1 MQPDLSPLSSK
12 FRAGIRTIIIVVG
25 STFCVTMTTGGMCM
39 PNHFFSTNDPVAIGI
54 AWIRNYIQ
62 TERLLVSH
70 GYGITYKLKG
80 VE

>member
-39 PNHFFSTNDPVAIGI
+39 PNHFFSTND
-54 AWIRNYIQ
+54 
-62 TERLLVSH
+62 LLVSH